1 MESTKCLPCG
11 MRRFEAETR
20 HSPFQSGL
28 FHLII
33 TLGALAVWTPTA
45 AAPPRIIDPALFL
58 AVEVSPRVNEKTYKL
73 QEQRRAIFLSHLALM
88 ERLITKGTMLHR
100 VQVTD
105 MVPHQAAAA
114 GDLELAVYLLEQGED
129 VDVRSGI
136 DESTPLHVA
145 AHSGHIEIVR
155 LLIAGGA
162 DIRARAA
169 GGTTPMHMAALGG
182 HAEIVELL
190 LSHGTDVNIS
200 LNSNDTPLNIAAR
213 EGHVDIVELL
223 LQRGAEIDSRG
234 HDTRTPL
241 MEAAENG
248 HVDVVAVLLR
258 NGADLMPR
266 SAENS
271 GTALALAQAAGRVS
285 VADLLRRYG
294 ATD

>member
-11 MRRFEAETR
+11 IQRCEAETR
-20 HSPFQSGL
+20 RSPFQSGL
-28 FHLII
+28 FRLIV
-33 TLGALAVWTPTA
+33 TLGALALWTPTA
-45 AAPPRIIDPALFL
+45 AAPPRIIDPALSL
-58 AVEVSPRVNEKTYKL
+58 AVEASPRVNEKTYKL
-73 QEQRRAIFLSHLALM
+73 QEQRRALSHLALM

-100 VQVTD
+100 VQATD
-105 MVPHQAAAA
+105 MVLHEAAAA
-114 GDLELAVYLLEQGED
+114 GDLELAVYLLEQGVD

-136 DESTPLHVA
+136 DQSTPLHVA
-145 AHSGHIEIVR
+145 AHAGQIEIVR
-155 LLIAGGA
+155 LLIARGA

-169 GGTTPMHMAALGG
+169 GGNTPMHMAALGG

-190 LSHGTDVNIS
+190 LSHGADVNIS
-200 LNSNDTPLNIAAR
+200 SNSDATPLNIAAR

-258 NGADLMPR
+258 NGADLTR
-266 SAENS
+266 RGGGKS

-285 VADLLRRYG
+285 VADLLQRYG

>member
-1 MESTKCLPCG
+1 MESTKSLPCG
-11 MRRFEAETR
+11 MRRCEAEAR
-20 HSPFQSGL
+20 RLPFQSGL
-28 FHLII
+28 FRLIV
-33 TLGALAVWTPTA
+33 TLGALALWTPTVA
-45 AAPPRIIDPALFL
+45 SPSRIMDPALFL
-58 AVEVSPRVNEKTYKL
+58 AVEASPRVNEKTYNL
-73 QEQRRAIFLSHLALM
+73 QEQRRAISLSHLALM

-105 MVPHQAAAA
+105 MILHQAAAA
-114 GDLELAVYLLEQGED
+114 GDLELAVYLLKQGVD

-136 DESTPLHVA
+136 DQSTPLHVA
-145 AHSGHIEIVR
+145 AHAGQIEIVR
-155 LLIAGGA
+155 LLIARGA

-169 GGTTPMHMAALGG
+169 GGNTPMHMAALGG

-190 LSHGTDVNIS
+190 LSHGADVNIS
-200 LNSNDTPLNIAAR
+200 SNSDATPLNIAAR

-223 LQRGAEIDSRG
+223 LQRGAEIESRG
-234 HDTRTPL
+234 HYTRTPL

-258 NGADLMPR
+258 NGADLTR
-266 SAENS
+266 RGGGKS

-285 VADLLRRYG
+285 VADLLQRYG